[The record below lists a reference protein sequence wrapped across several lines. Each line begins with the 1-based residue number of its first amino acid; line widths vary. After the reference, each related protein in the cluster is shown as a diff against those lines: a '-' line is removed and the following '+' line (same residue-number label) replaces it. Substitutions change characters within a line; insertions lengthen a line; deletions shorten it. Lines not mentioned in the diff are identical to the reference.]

1 MVHRFM
7 DSTDSDDDNSDDDA
21 DLDDDDILKSLTLV

>member
-1 MVHRFM
+1 MGHRFM